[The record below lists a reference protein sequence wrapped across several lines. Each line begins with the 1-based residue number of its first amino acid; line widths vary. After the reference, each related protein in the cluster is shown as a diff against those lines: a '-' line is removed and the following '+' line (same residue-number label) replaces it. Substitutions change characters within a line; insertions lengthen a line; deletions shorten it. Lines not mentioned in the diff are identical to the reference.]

1 MFPKQQ
7 QQDEEDTIELLSSTE
22 KLQVPKQRHVRTG
35 SASSFIHFKAPV
47 QKEPVDSQVTHPN
60 RLASQVNQK
69 RIDNHT
75 VSNNLPIGFTFAHY
89 LCHWIGLCWL
99 DDGYLS
105 SKKDMLP
112 TPLA

>member
-47 QKEPVDSQVTHPN
+47 QKEQVDSQVTHPN
-60 RLASQVNQK
+60 RLASQA
-69 RIDNHT
+69 
-75 VSNNLPIGFTFAHY
+75 LPSLII
-89 LCHWIGLCWL
+89 CVIGLVFAGWMM
-99 DDGYLS
+99 DIYQVRNTS
-105 SKKDMLP
+105 FPS
-112 TPLA
+112 PLA